1 MKFDRDLLT
10 NADRGQAA
18 QAAFAVI
25 DRLQQLPKQYRVLG
39 GAISF
44 LLLMEHLEVDP
55 QDAFTTAKNVMVDPQ
70 DGMTRA
76 TQFTAIQEYLA
87 NEA

>member
-1 MKFDRDLLT
+1 
-10 NADRGQAA
+10 
-18 QAAFAVI
+18 
-25 DRLQQLPKQYRVLG
+25 
-39 GAISF
+39 
-44 LLLMEHLEVDP
+44 MEHLEVDP

>member
-1 MKFDRDLLT
+1 MKFDRDLMV

-25 DRLQQLPKQYRVLG
+25 DRLQTLPKQYRVLG

-44 LLLMEHLEVDP
+44 LLLMEHLEVAP
-55 QDAFTTAKNVMVDPQ
+55 QDAFTVAKNVMRDPG
-70 DGMTRA
+70 DGMSKA
-76 TQFTAIQEYLA
+76 TQFKAIEEYLT
-87 NEA
+87 NES